1 MRLRLVGE
9 FDLALREALT
19 TAVVEAAGAGGVTG
33 VVVDL
38 AETDFL
44 DSAGIAAL
52 VTGYHAARRA
62 GREYAIVNAHGMV
75 AQVLRLTG
83 VFALVNGPGTSA

>member
-19 TAVVEAAGAGGVTG
+19 AAVVEAAGAAGASG

-38 AETDFL
+38 AETNFL

-52 VTGYHAARRA
+52 VAGYHAARRA
-62 GREYAIVNAHGMV
+62 AREYAIVNAHGTV
-75 AQVLRLTG
+75 AQVLQLTG
-83 VFALVNGPGTSA
+83 VFLLVNGPGATT